1 MNDRR
6 SKAGH
11 RSTTLPILNGYELN
25 KASAERKGGGE
36 RWIRTTV
43 PEGSDL
49 QSDAFSRSA
58 ISPRAQDVDLEQ
70 LSLSVT
76 AKPALRDQ
84 HLYLSPMRS
93 SHRE

>member
-1 MNDRR
+1 MIFLDFNLLAD
-6 SKAGH
+6 KY
-11 RSTTLPILNGYELN
+11 LQVIDI
-25 KASAERKGGGE
+25 KRKSLLEKSGGE

-58 ISPRAQDVDLEQ
+58 ISPRVQDVDLEQ

-93 SHRE
+93 SHGE